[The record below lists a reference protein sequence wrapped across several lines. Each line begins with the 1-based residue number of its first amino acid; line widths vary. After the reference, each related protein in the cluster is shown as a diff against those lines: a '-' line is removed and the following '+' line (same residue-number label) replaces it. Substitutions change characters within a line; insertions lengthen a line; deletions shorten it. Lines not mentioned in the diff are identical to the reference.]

1 MDLSGVQ
8 RDWLVFAREG
18 TVGVGAVRRV
28 AADRLVVYIEGYGD
42 VAVTEEQ
49 VAAVHDAKVVLDL
62 ERMPEDVRRAIAHAH
77 DREGD
82 AQP

>member
-1 MDLSGVQ
+1 MDLSRVR

-18 TVGVGAVRRV
+18 AVGIGAVRRV
-28 AADRLVVYIEGYGD
+28 EPGRLLVYVEGYGD
-42 VAVTEEQ
+42 VPVAEEQ
-49 VAAVHDAKVVLDL
+49 IAAIHDEKVVIDP